1 MLARGWRKILE
12 SPQTMSSVNP
22 LVAGS
27 EGIDW
32 GLGEI
37 TTYQAV

>member
-1 MLARGWRKILE
+1 MLAIDWRKILE

-32 GLGEI
+32 GLGEM

>member
-1 MLARGWRKILE
+1 MLATDWKKILE

-22 LVAGS
+22 LVTGS

-32 GLGEI
+32 RLGEI

>member
-1 MLARGWRKILE
+1 MLATDWRKILE
-12 SPQTMSSVNP
+12 SPQTMSSVNL

-32 GLGEI
+32 DLGK
-37 TTYQAV
+37 